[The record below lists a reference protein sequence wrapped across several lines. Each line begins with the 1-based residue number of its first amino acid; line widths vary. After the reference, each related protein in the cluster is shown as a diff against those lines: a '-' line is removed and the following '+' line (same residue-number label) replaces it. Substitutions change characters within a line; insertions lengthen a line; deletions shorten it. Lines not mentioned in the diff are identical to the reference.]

1 MSRNCG
7 MGKDMLR
14 ALKEAAMSRDEE
26 RLQFRTQQFTEHI
39 GGNGKHDLMLAQLA
53 PFVRVNGPI
62 STT

>member
-1 MSRNCG
+1 

-39 GGNGKHDLMLAQLA
+39 GGNGKHYLMLAQ
-53 PFVRVNGPI
+53 FVRVNGPI